1 MKHNLIITLFF
12 VWLISFF
19 FLTGCATTIAV
30 ADAVGSTAVYTGKT
44 IVNTID
50 LITPDIVNK

>member
-1 MKHNLIITLFF
+1 MTNNIVIALFF
-12 VWLISFF
+12 VWLTSFF
-19 FLTGCATTIAV
+19 FLTGCATTVAV

-50 LITPDIVNK
+50 LITPNIVNK